1 MTILQKI
8 LETKKQEVERAKIT
22 TPITQLRENIKD
34 LQPTRKF
41 LERLKQDANPIS
53 LIAEIKKAS
62 PSRGVMSEDFQP
74 EVIAKEYQRGGASC
88 LSVLTDEHY
97 FQGSNEDLIKAKNA
111 CDLPVLRK
119 DFIVDEYQIYESRKI
134 GADCILII
142 VSAIDDIEKM
152 NEWISLANSFG
163 MDVLVETHNEHDLE
177 QAIAMNAKLIGINNR
192 DLKTFQTDLSTTE
205 KLTRLVP
212 KDVFLVSE
220 SAIWTR
226 DDVLRVEKAG
236 AKGILVGES
245 LMTKANIAD
254 AVKELLG
261 K

>member
-8 LETKKQEVERAKIT
+8 LETKKQEVEQAKIT
-22 TPITQLRENIKD
+22 IPLTQLSESIKD
-34 LQPTRKF
+34 LPPTRKF
-41 LERLKQDANPIS
+41 LERLKQDASPIS

-62 PSRGVMSEDFQP
+62 PSRGIISDDFHP
-74 EVIAKEYQRGGASC
+74 EVIAREYEKGGASC
-88 LSVLTDEHY
+88 LSVLTDKHY
-97 FQGSNEDLIKAKNA
+97 FHGSNEDLMKARSA

-142 VSAIDDIEKM
+142 VSTIDDIEKM
-152 NEWISLANSFG
+152 QEWMSLANSLD
-163 MDVLVETHNEHDLE
+163 MDALVETHNEHELE
-177 QAIAMNAKLIGINNR
+177 KAIAMNAKLIGINNR

-205 KLTRLVP
+205 KLAKLVP
-212 KDVFLVSE
+212 NDIFLVSE

-226 DDVLRVEKAG
+226 DDVLRVGRAG
-236 AKGILVGES
+236 VRGVLVGES
-245 LMTKANIAD
+245 LMTKANITN

>member
-8 LETKKQEVERAKIT
+8 LETKKQEVEQAKIT
-22 TPITQLRENIKD
+22 TPLTQLRENITD
-34 LQPTRKF
+34 LPPSRKF
-41 LERLKQDANPIS
+41 LERLKRDANPIS

-62 PSRGVMSEDFQP
+62 PSRGVITEDFQP
-74 EVIAKEYQRGGASC
+74 EVIATEYERGGASC
-88 LSVLTDEHY
+88 LSVLTDECY

-119 DFIVDEYQIYESRKI
+119 DFIVDEYQIYESRHI

-142 VSAIDDIEKM
+142 VSAIDDIEKIKD
-152 NEWISLANSFG
+152 WTSLANSFG
-163 MDVLVETHNEHDLE
+163 MDVLVETHNEHELE
-177 QAIAMNAKLIGINNR
+177 KAIVMNAKLIGINNR

-205 KLTRLVP
+205 KLAKLVP

-236 AKGILVGES
+236 ARGVLVGES
-245 LMTKANIAD
+245 LMTKANIAN

>member
-8 LETKKQEVERAKIT
+8 LETKKQEVEQAKIT
-22 TPITQLRENIKD
+22 TPLTQLRENITD
-34 LQPTRKF
+34 LPPSRKF
-41 LERLKQDANPIS
+41 LERLKRDANPIS

-62 PSRGVMSEDFQP
+62 PSRGVITEDFQP
-74 EVIAKEYQRGGASC
+74 EVIATEYQRGGASC
-88 LSVLTDEHY
+88 LSVLTDECY
-97 FQGSNEDLIKAKNA
+97 FQGSNEDLIKTKNA

-119 DFIVDEYQIYESRKI
+119 DFIVDEYQIYESRHI

-142 VSAIDDIEKM
+142 VSAIDDIEKIKD
-152 NEWISLANSFG
+152 WTSLANSFG
-163 MDVLVETHNEHDLE
+163 MDVLVETHNEHELE
-177 QAIAMNAKLIGINNR
+177 KAIVMNAKLIGINNR

-205 KLTRLVP
+205 KLAKLVP

-236 AKGILVGES
+236 ARGVLVGES
-245 LMTKANIAD
+245 LMTKANIAN